1 MLKVSGL
8 FSKLQKVPNEVEHH
22 KLQVQSDTRLKQEN
36 AAADFSQFLSI
47 FFFFYFLM
55 TSMISSIRR
64 HTGQLF

>member
-36 AAADFSQFLSI
+36 AAADFSQFLSG
-47 FFFFYFLM
+47 FFFYFLM
-55 TSMISSIRR
+55 TSVISSIRQ